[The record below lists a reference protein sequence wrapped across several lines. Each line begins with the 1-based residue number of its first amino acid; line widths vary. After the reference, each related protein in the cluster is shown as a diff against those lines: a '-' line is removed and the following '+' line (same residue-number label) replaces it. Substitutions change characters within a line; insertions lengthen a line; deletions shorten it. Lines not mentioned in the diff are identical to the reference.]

1 MSKIYFFR
9 HAQASLGAVNYDVLS
24 PKGELQA
31 AELGNYLAGKKYN
44 FDKIYVGPLRRQQHT
59 FEIVKD
65 VFDKKKLSM
74 PDPIILDG
82 LKEHRGTGAMKLVMP
97 NLVKTNPFFKKLW
110 EEGEANPALKNAN
123 MMKGFQHFIQEWAEG
138 NIQAE
143 GILPWA
149 DFRRDVKN
157 GLNHILENTGS
168 GETIAA
174 FTSGGTISSITAE
187 SLNMADQKR
196 IATMNFTI
204 RNTSFTSFF
213 FSKNQFNLFGFNEL
227 PHLSEEMTTFV

>member
-31 AELGNYLAGKKYN
+31 AVLGKYLADKKFEFN
-44 FDKIYVGPLRRQQHT
+44 KIYVGPLRRQQHT
-59 FEIVKD
+59 YEIVRD
-65 VFDKKKLSM
+65 VFDKRKIPM
-74 PDPIILDG
+74 PEPFLLDG
-82 LKEHRGTGAMKLVMP
+82 LKEHRGTGAMKQSMP
-97 NLVKTNPFFKKLW
+97 QLVKTEPFFKKLW
-110 EEGEANPALKNAN
+110 EEGETNPELKNSN
-123 MMKGFQHFIQEWAEG
+123 MMKAFQHFIQEWAEG
-138 NIQAE
+138 NIQVD
-143 GILPWA
+143 GFLPWA
-149 DFRRDVKN
+149 DFRRDVKK
-157 GLNHILENTGS
+157 GLNHILENTGK
-168 GETIAA
+168 GETIGA

-213 FSKNQFNLFGFNEL
+213 FSKNQFNLLGFNEL
-227 PHLSEEMTTFV
+227 PHLSEEMITFV